1 MKVLFFIFFS
11 ICFSDS
17 DKVPCDYKAKN
28 DYVVKNYK
36 KYKKN
41 FFSPRK
47 KIFSVDLEN
56 STINGKKINPHKDMK
71 FYSHKYKAPLRLL
84 SRWTTIGV
92 GVGIVGAV
100 IDPYARESLAGLGY
114 LLIGYY
120 AGTLIGGSL
129 GVYNQIKYIDNYS
142 LDELNYIDCK

>member
-11 ICFSDS
+11 ICFTDS

-56 STINGKKINPHKDMK
+56 STINGKKIKSQKNIK
-71 FYSHKYKAPLRLL
+71 FYKHKYTHPLRLY
-84 SRWTTIGV
+84 SRWSLILGS
-92 GVGIVGAV
+92 VGIAAVV
-100 IDPYARESLAGLGY
+100 IDPNGAAGQGY
-114 LLIGYY
+114 IIAGFITGSLIG
-120 AGTLIGGSL
+120 ATLGL
-129 GVYNQIKYIDNYS
+129 YNQVSYIDYFT